1 MTGPVNIYR
10 LSRIRG
16 REAFNIIERHS
27 THYLEPKR
35 TQEHEMESLRL
46 LADEFMR
53 NGVTVS
59 EMDGFFYSFHI
70 PHIGK
75 EFDLIKFTAK
85 ACLNIELKSSPVS
98 KEQIAEAITG
108 AAADSKGAEIVPATK
123 PANLIQD
130 PAERERMIKKIIEA
144 GKEREEAS
152 KKRQVLINTRE
163 ELKELKSKLE
173 KSKDFEVDF
182 CKLTL
187 KKLSSVG
194 YNAEFKDMF
203 NISNREILKEF
214 CEWLDVKIESK
225 LKSLED
231 EILR

>member
-98 KEQIAEAITG
+98 KEQIADQLRKNRSRLHQEVNPDAFERAKRDSYGARLRGLEDFDSVCVSLATGQFEGYCPFDAPGLLDQVTRQECEAFVR
-108 AAADSKGAEIVPATK
+108 E
-123 PANLIQD
+123 NLQ
-130 PAERERMIKKIIEA
+130 PERFALSIIE
-144 GKEREEAS
+144 GKKAEA
-152 KKRQVLINTRE
+152 
-163 ELKELKSKLE
+163 
-173 KSKDFEVDF
+173 
-182 CKLTL
+182 
-187 KKLSSVG
+187 
-194 YNAEFKDMF
+194 
-203 NISNREILKEF
+203 
-214 CEWLDVKIESK
+214 
-225 LKSLED
+225 
-231 EILR
+231 

>member
-1 MTGPVNIYR
+1 MKKNNETSKNQ
-10 LSRIRG
+10 
-16 REAFNIIERHS
+16 NNTIETTAVVLDS
-27 THYLEPKR
+27 KD
-35 TQEHEMESLRL
+35 
-46 LADEFMR
+46 LAK
-53 NGVTVS
+53 T
-59 EMDGFFYSFHI
+59 
-70 PHIGK
+70 
-75 EFDLIKFTAK
+75 
-85 ACLNIELKSSPVS
+85 

-108 AAADSKGAEIVPATK
+108 AAADSKGTEIVPATK